1 MAIKENRGRPA
12 EKPAVILE
20 KYERTFYEV
29 PTKPEIGYK
38 SVWYYDSKKSVNG
51 PYKTEHTP
59 AKGEKLEKIKTEK
72 GKAYNKQ
79 PVVMVFK
86 TSERSNAQ
94 TKMKVFANENID
106 YIISSPKLVGV
117 PEKAIVLEL
126 GVGES
131 FIKLYSEKYNIN

>member
-1 MAIKENRGRPA
+1 MSKENRGRPA
-12 EKPAVILE
+12 ETPAVILE

-29 PTKPEIGYK
+29 PTKPELGYK
-38 SVWYYDSKKSVNG
+38 SVWYYDSKKFSNG

-131 FIKLYSEKYNIN
+131 FIKLYSEKYNLN

>member
-1 MAIKENRGRPA
+1 MSKENRGRPA

-59 AKGEKLEKIKTEK
+59 AKGEKQKK
-72 GKAYNKQ
+72 
-79 PVVMVFK
+79 
-86 TSERSNAQ
+86 
-94 TKMKVFANENID
+94 
-106 YIISSPKLVGV
+106 
-117 PEKAIVLEL
+117 
-126 GVGES
+126 
-131 FIKLYSEKYNIN
+131 